1 MKTNKII
8 QTGQQL
14 KKGFGNAKAKV
25 LTTLNKPKNIKL
37 MSYILLFLVFL
48 GIVGYQY
55 IFDYIK
61 YVFYTEKPKDYKNT
75 QVLGKIKSDEPTIL
89 SETEIIKPLDA
100 SCLPNCGLTLK

>member
-14 KKGFGNAKAKV
+14 KKGFGNAKDKV

-37 MSYILLFLVFL
+37 MSYVLLLLVFL

-55 IFDYIK
+55 IFDYVK
-61 YVFYTEKPKDYKNT
+61 YLFYTEKPKDYKHT
-75 QVLGKIKSDEPTIL
+75 TVMGKIISDEIRIMKKKSL
-89 SETEIIKPLDA
+89 
-100 SCLPNCGLTLK
+100 